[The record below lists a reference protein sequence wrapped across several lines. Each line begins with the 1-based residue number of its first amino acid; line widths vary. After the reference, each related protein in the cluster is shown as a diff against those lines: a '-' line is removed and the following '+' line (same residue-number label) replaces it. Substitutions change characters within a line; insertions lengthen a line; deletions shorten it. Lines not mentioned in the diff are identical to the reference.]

1 MVRLVLRG
9 AGIAVVT
16 ALFACG
22 GSDET
27 TSPAPEAAAAGGSRP
42 SGNGACGLM
51 LQGEVD
57 ELFGAS
63 IGAGAHE
70 TLEGGIELCSWP
82 ASGDPAL
89 LLQVSPST
97 GDIRTAVDLGGGYR
111 VVEITEMS
119 GPAAAAVEEADGPG
133 MVVVIALTAG
143 EKTVTV
149 SPIGLPIADGSPEL
163 DRLEALIDRI
173 ASRL

>member
-1 MVRLVLRG
+1 MVRLILRG
-9 AGIAVVT
+9 ACVAVVT
-16 ALFACG
+16 ALLACG
-22 GSDET
+22 GTDEH
-27 TSPAPEAAAAGGSRP
+27 TSPAPEAAPAGSSRP
-42 SGNGACGLM
+42 SGNGACRLM
-51 LQGEVD
+51 WQGEVD
-57 ELFGAS
+57 ELFGTS
-63 IGAGAHE
+63 VGAGAHE

-89 LLQVSPST
+89 LLQVSPSA
-97 GDIRTAVDLGGGYR
+97 GDIRTAVDLGSGYR

-119 GPAAAAVEEADGPG
+119 GPAAAAVEQADGPE
-133 MVVVIALTAG
+133 MVVVLALAAG

-163 DRLEALIDRI
+163 DRLKALMDRI